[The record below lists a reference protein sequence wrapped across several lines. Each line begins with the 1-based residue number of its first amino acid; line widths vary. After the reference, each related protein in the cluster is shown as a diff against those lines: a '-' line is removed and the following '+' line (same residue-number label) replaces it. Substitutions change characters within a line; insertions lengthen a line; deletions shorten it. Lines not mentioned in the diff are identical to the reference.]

1 MKRWSII
8 FKILGNINRLKI
20 VSILNEKGGM
30 YVGDIATKLD
40 ISIKATSKHLILFG
54 NLDVLEYKGQSGHV
68 LYYINPVMPEDI
80 KKVLKLFLK

>member
-1 MKRWSII
+1 MKRWSVI

-20 VSILNEKGGM
+20 IILLKEKGGM

-40 ISIKATSKHLILFG
+40 ISIKATSKHLIMLS

-68 LYYINPVMPEDI
+68 LYFINPAMPEDL
-80 KKVLKLFLK
+80 KKVLKLFI